1 MDIIMSLVIYDETE
15 YFKKSDSPLFNYPF
29 VPRKTK
35 INRFSIDFEEF
46 YNDDEDSYIVE
57 TSEIQFQKTVTCL
70 EEKYYMQLNFVSD
83 LKELIKKWLG
93 INGL

>member
-35 INRFSIDFEEF
+35 INRFSIEYEEF
-46 YNDDEDSYIVE
+46 YIDD
-57 TSEIQFQKTVTCL
+57 
-70 EEKYYMQLNFVSD
+70 
-83 LKELIKKWLG
+83 
-93 INGL
+93 